1 MVMPRCDQYQSREV
15 EDPETDMTGDTKTG
29 LDDEIRRRDR
39 KTGSE
44 DEWCVTT
51 DVRRSMSATVS
62 DWRAGAFTVRDDDPS
77 SVERIAPAKV

>member
-1 MVMPRCDQYQSREV
+1 MVMPRCDQYQLRGV
-15 EDPETDMTGDTKTG
+15 EEPETDMTGDK
-29 LDDEIRRRDR
+29 

-44 DEWCVTT
+44 DGLCVTT
-51 DVRRSMSATVS
+51 DVRRAMSATVS